1 MILCIFI
8 YFDLLVENG
17 NTQMKTLIGL
27 EDVRSLNMVN
37 FSKKISISFYC
48 IKLLMVGS
56 FLK

>member
-17 NTQMKTLIGL
+17 NTQMKTLVGL

-37 FSKKISISFYC
+37 FSKKFP
-48 IKLLMVGS
+48 
-56 FLK
+56 FLFTASSC